1 MGSSPKLSVDRIREI
16 VGVVF
21 IAFTIFLF
29 LALVS
34 DGYDGDIRRPLDGI
48 GESVH
53 PVGWPGAWVTWFLT
67 LLLGHGAHVIY
78 CITCVWGIMLLACP
92 ARSSDPRV
100 SGLFVLSCSVA
111 SLLHVQM
118 SAAGEGVGGGG
129 VIGAF
134 FGDLTRSQFGVI
146 GATVVALTVAAIGL
160 LLSTD
165 FLFVNA
171 LNACRMTVML
181 VLKAVAHWFESGTNA
196 WRGFGQAQAPRREPS
211 SKRQGLEYAAFAKR
225 PRRGVRRT

>member
-48 GESVH
+48 GESGH
-53 PVGWPGAWVTWFLT
+53 PLGWPGAWVTWFLT

-78 CITCVWGIMLLACP
+78 CITCVWGIMLLRHAP
-92 ARSSDPRV
+92 LDRLISRV

-118 SAAGEGVGGGG
+118 
-129 VIGAF
+129 
-134 FGDLTRSQFGVI
+134 
-146 GATVVALTVAAIGL
+146 
-160 LLSTD
+160 
-165 FLFVNA
+165 
-171 LNACRMTVML
+171 
-181 VLKAVAHWFESGTNA
+181 
-196 WRGFGQAQAPRREPS
+196 
-211 SKRQGLEYAAFAKR
+211 
-225 PRRGVRRT
+225 